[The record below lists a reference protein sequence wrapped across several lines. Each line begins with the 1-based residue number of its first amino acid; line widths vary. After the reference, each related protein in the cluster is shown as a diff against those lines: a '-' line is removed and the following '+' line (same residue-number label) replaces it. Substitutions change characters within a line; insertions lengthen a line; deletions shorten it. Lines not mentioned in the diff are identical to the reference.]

1 MHITHGGHGVEDT
14 VDGYQEITYDVADGV
29 ATVAL
34 HRPQR
39 RNGFTALMSDELADA
54 FARADADDDVRVA
67 ILTGH
72 GKDFCVGADLS
83 GGSLDVVDEPDP
95 EYREPAG
102 RVSMAVYALNKP
114 VIAAVRGAA
123 VGAGS
128 TIILSSDFRFAATD
142 TRFGYVFTRRGLVP
156 EGASAWFL
164 PRVVGLGRAMDWMI
178 SGRVFDADEAL
189 AAGLVSRLYPP
200 DEVLPAAR
208 RLAADLIATTA
219 PVSVAQTRQLLY
231 RMSPLDSPLPLRAVE
246 SRLIHDA
253 ARNPDVIEGV
263 TSFLAKRPP
272 EFPGRVSTDLPDHLP
287 WRRG

>member
-1 MHITHGGHGVEDT
+1 
-14 VDGYQEITYDVADGV
+14 VDDYQEITYDVADRV
-29 ATVAL
+29 ATIAL
-34 HRPQR
+34 HRPER
-39 RNGFTALMSDELADA
+39 RNGFTASMSDELADA

-83 GGSLDVVDEPDP
+83 GGQLDVVDDP
-95 EYREPAG
+95 AVEYREPAG
-102 RVSMAVYALNKP
+102 RVSMAIFGLNKP

-128 TIILSSDFRFAATD
+128 TIILSADFRLAGTD

-164 PRVVGLGRAMDWMI
+164 PRLVGLGRALDWMV
-178 SGRVFDADEAL
+178 SGRVFGADEAL
-189 AAGLVSRLYPP
+189 AAGLVTRLCPP
-200 DEVLPAAR
+200 DEVLTAAR
-208 RLAADLIATTA
+208 TLAADLVATTA
-219 PVSVAQTRQLLY
+219 PVAVAETRQMLY
-231 RMSPLDSPLPLRAVE
+231 RLSPLESPFPLRHVE

-253 ARNPDVIEGV
+253 AGNPDVIEGV

-272 EFPGRVSTDLPDHLP
+272 EFPGRVSRDLPEHLP
-287 WRRG
+287 WRQGQQRGRQA